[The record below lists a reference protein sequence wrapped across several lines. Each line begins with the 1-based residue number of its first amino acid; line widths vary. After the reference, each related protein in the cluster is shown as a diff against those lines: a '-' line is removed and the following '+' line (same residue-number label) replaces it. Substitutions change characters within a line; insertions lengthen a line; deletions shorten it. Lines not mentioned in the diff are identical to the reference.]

1 MFRECE
7 FMNSKKKSFF
17 PKWIFIILFI
27 VLFFHFFIDGDSS
40 GKKDT
45 THKYSNDVFSLIS
58 SSENKVFDSE
68 IRTFAK
74 KNGIKIDIEYDD
86 TLKITRRL
94 NSLEKYDAVW
104 LSNSI
109 WMYMIDSSKVKLSDT
124 KSTSI
129 NPIVFGIRKSK
140 AEELGFTNKEVY
152 TQDIV
157 DAVRDGNLKFSMPNP
172 VTTNSGASAYL
183 GLLTNLAGNP
193 EVLTSEMIQDND
205 LKVKLRDFFS
215 GVERSAGD
223 DSYLEEL
230 FVNGDYEA
238 VFSYESSIIN
248 INKKLSKKKK
258 EILYAIYPID
268 GVSISDSPIGYIDQK
283 NSSKKA
289 QYDKFVKYLLGTDG
303 QNLLARYGRRTWYGG
318 VTNKAD
324 KKVFNL
330 NWGIDTTK
338 YISPLKYP
346 ATSVIKQALVLYQN
360 SIRKPIHVV
369 FCLDYSG
376 SMYGER
382 MADLENAMDY
392 ILSERAEQDL
402 LQFSDEDVVDIIPF
416 STSYDEVWHSESS
429 EEMVKLLQQV
439 KEKSPG
445 GGTALYPSV
454 ERALQLL
461 KNENRDIYNTS
472 IVVMTD
478 GEGNIGNYSDL
489 RKYYKKLNVDIP
501 VYSIKFGA
509 SDESQLKQISSL
521 TNGKVFDGTTSLID
535 AFMEVRGYN

>member
-1 MFRECE
+1 MS
-7 FMNSKKKSFF
+7 SKRKSLF
-17 PKWIFIILFI
+17 PNWLFVVLGIIL
-27 VLFFHFFIDGDSS
+27 LFNFFSS
-40 GKKDT
+40 YDFFEKKESS
-45 THKYSNDVFSLIS
+45 HEYSDDVFSLIS
-58 SSENKVFDSE
+58 SSENKVFDSS
-68 IRTFAK
+68 IKAFAK
-74 KNGIKIDIEYDD
+74 KAGIKIDIEYDD

-94 NSLEKYDAVW
+94 NSSEKYDAVW

-109 WMYMIDSSKVKLSDT
+109 WMYAIDSSVVKISDT

-140 AEELGFTNKEVY
+140 AEELGFIGKEVY

-157 DAVRDGNLKFSMPNP
+157 AAVESGKLKFSMSNP

-183 GLLTNLAGNP
+183 GILTTLAGSP
-193 EVLTSEMIQDND
+193 EVLTTEMIQEEN
-205 LKVKLRDFFS
+205 LKTKLKSFFS
-215 GVERSAGD
+215 GVERSAGNED
-223 DSYLEEL
+223 YLEEM
-230 FVNGDYEA
+230 FIKGDYEA

-248 INKKLSKKKK
+248 INQKLSKEKK
-258 EILYAIYPID
+258 EILYAIYPVD

-283 NSSKKA
+283 NNLKKE
-289 QYDKFVKYLLGTDG
+289 QYDKLTQYILGNEG
-303 QNLLARYGRRTWYGG
+303 QKLLASYGRRTWYGG
-318 VTNKAD
+318 VTDKAD

-338 YISPLKYP
+338 YISPVKYP
-346 ATSVIKQALVLYQN
+346 SVSVIKQALALYQ
-360 SIRKPIHVV
+360 SSLRKPVHVV

-382 MADLENAMDY
+382 MDDLTNAMDY

-402 LQFSDEDVVDIIPF
+402 LQFSDEDIVDVVPF
-416 STSYDEVWHSESS
+416 SSSYDLVWHSESS
-429 EEMVKLLQQV
+429 TEMRDLLQKI

-445 GGTALYPSV
+445 GGTALYPSIV
-454 ERALQLL
+454 KALQLL
-461 KNENRDIYNTS
+461 KDENQDLYNTS
-472 IVVMTD
+472 VVVMTD
-478 GEGNIGNYSDL
+478 GEGNVGTYNDL
-489 RKYYKKLNVDIP
+489 KKYYKKISKDIP

-509 SDESQLKQISSL
+509 SDESQLRQISSL

>member
-1 MFRECE
+1 MSE
-7 FMNSKKKSFF
+7 KKED
-17 PKWIFIILFI
+17 I
-27 VLFFHFFIDGDSS
+27 HE
-40 GKKDT
+40 
-45 THKYSNDVFSLIS
+45 YSDNVFSLIS
-58 SSENKVFDSE
+58 SSENKVFDSD
-68 IRTFAK
+68 IRKFAK
-74 KNGIKIDIEYDD
+74 KAGINIDIEYDD

-109 WMYMIDSSKVKLSDT
+109 WMYSLDSSKVKISDT

-140 AEELGFTNKEVY
+140 AEELGFTNREIY

-157 DAVRDGNLKFSMPNP
+157 DAVQNKKLKFSMSNP

-183 GLLTNLAGNP
+183 GILTNLAGSP
-193 EVLTSEMIQDND
+193 EVLTNEMIQDEN
-205 LKVKLRDFFS
+205 LKNKLKDFFS

-223 DSYLEEL
+223 EGYLEKM
-230 FVNGDYEA
+230 FVKGDYEA

-248 INKKLSKKKK
+248 INQKLEKEKK
-258 EILYAIYPID
+258 EILYAVYPVD

-283 NSSKKA
+283 DSAKKE
-289 QYDKFVKYLLGTDG
+289 QYDKLVQYLLGSDG
-303 QNLLARYGRRTWYGG
+303 QKLLARYGRRTWYGG
-318 VTNKAD
+318 VTDSAD
-324 KKVFNL
+324 KKVFNS
-330 NWGIDTTK
+330 NWGINTTK

-346 ATSVIKQALVLYQN
+346 STNVIKQALALYQS
-360 SIRKPIHVV
+360 SIRKPVHVV

-376 SMYGER
+376 SMYGDR
-382 MADLENAMDY
+382 MDDLTNAMDY
-392 ILSERAEQDL
+392 ILSSRAEQDL
-402 LQFSDEDVVDIIPF
+402 LQFSNDDIVDVIPF
-416 STSYDEVWHSESS
+416 SSSYNLVWHSESS
-429 EEMVKLLQQV
+429 EQLAQV
-439 KEKSPG
+439 LEKIKDRSPG
-445 GGTALYPSV
+445 GGTALFPSI
-454 ERALQLL
+454 EKALELL
-461 KNENRDIYNTS
+461 KNADRNAYNTS

-489 RKYYKKLNVDIP
+489 KKYYKKLGMDIP

-509 SDESQLKQISSL
+509 SDERQLKQISSL

>member
-1 MFRECE
+1 
-7 FMNSKKKSFF
+7 MNPKKKPFF
-17 PKWIFIILFI
+17 LNWIFLVLFVI
-27 VLFFHFFIDGDSS
+27 LFFHFFVGGGVSE
-40 GKKDT
+40 KKDT
-45 THKYSNDVFSLIS
+45 IHKYSNGVFSLIS

-68 IRTFAK
+68 IRAFAK

-109 WMYMIDSSKVKLSDT
+109 WMYSIDSSKVRITDT

-140 AEELGFTNKEVY
+140 AEELGFFNREIY

-157 DAVRDGNLKFSMPNP
+157 DAVQNKKLKFSMSNP

-183 GLLTNLAGNP
+183 GILTNLAGSP
-193 EVLTSEMIQDND
+193 EVLTNEMVQDES
-205 LKVKLRDFFS
+205 LKGKLKDFFS

-223 DSYLEEL
+223 EDYLEKM
-230 FVNGDYEA
+230 FVKGDYEA

-248 INKKLSKKKK
+248 INKKLEKDKK
-258 EILYAIYPID
+258 EILYAVYPVD

-283 NSSKKA
+283 DSVKKE
-289 QYDKFVKYLLGTDG
+289 QYDKLVQYLLGNDG
-303 QNLLARYGRRTWYGG
+303 QKLLANYGRRTWYGG
-318 VTNKAD
+318 VTTKAD
-324 KKVFNL
+324 QDVFNSK
-330 NWGIDTTK
+330 WGIDTTK

-346 ATSVIKQALVLYQN
+346 STSVIKQALALYQS
-360 SIRKPIHVV
+360 SIRKPVHVV

-382 MADLENAMDY
+382 MTDLENAMDY
-392 ILSERAEQDL
+392 LLSSRAEQDL
-402 LQFSDEDVVDIIPF
+402 LQFSNDDIVDVIPF
-416 STSYDEVWHSESS
+416 SSSYDLVWHSESR
-429 EEMVKLLQQV
+429 EQLAQV
-439 KEKSPG
+439 LEKIKNRSPG
-445 GGTALYPSV
+445 GGTALFPSI
-454 ERALQLL
+454 EKALELL
-461 KNENRDIYNTS
+461 KNADRNAYNTS

-478 GEGNIGNYSDL
+478 GEGNIGNYADL
-489 RKYYKKLNVDIP
+489 KKYYKKLDMDIP

-509 SDESQLKQISSL
+509 SDEGQLKQISSL